1 MHIIRMILVTIVC
14 GWLVA
19 LLCRNV
25 ISGLR
30 TGRIHHTNSSS
41 YYYRKNNS
49 IAYWSLVILFLAMII
64 GASYSWFLAFYETFL
79 MLVSLTP

>member
-1 MHIIRMILVTIVC
+1 MHIIRMVLVTIVC

-19 LLCRNV
+19 LLCKNV

-41 YYYRKNNS
+41 YYYRKNNF
-49 IAYWSLVILFLAMII
+49 IAYWSLVLLFLVMII
-64 GASYSWFLAFYETFL
+64 GVTYSWFQVFYDTFL
-79 MLVSLTP
+79 MLVSFTC